1 MVYWPQF
8 FSSSADGTHKWKIF
22 APHCAPSRPPSTICG
37 GVFDLDRL
45 RRRLTE
51 LETTLADA
59 ALWNDPRQAKRLS
72 QERSQV
78 ERELAHWQAIER
90 DHRDLDAL
98 IELAEQEQDAS
109 LEPDIRSQLASLTAR
124 AQELKTDTLLSGE
137 HDRGSAIVQIH
148 PGAGGT
154 ESQDWAQM
162 LLRMYVRWAEQHQYK
177 TQMLD
182 LQPGEEA
189 GIKDAT
195 FSVDG
200 ANAYGYLR
208 AEAGIHRL
216 VRISPFDANK
226 RRHTSFASVSVF
238 PDIEDEIAVEIN
250 EKDLRIDTYRASSA
264 GGQHVN
270 KTSSAVRITHI
281 PTNIVVQSQ
290 NERSQ
295 HQNKATAMK
304 VLKARLYEVERQ
316 KQEAAMQKV
325 VGEKKGISWGSQIRS
340 YVFAPYQMVKDHRTG
355 IEVGNVAAVMDG
367 ALDPFIQGF
376 LLQQASGKTAPSTA
390 APNISDDDV

>member
-1 MVYWPQF
+1 
-8 FSSSADGTHKWKIF
+8 
-22 APHCAPSRPPSTICG
+22 
-37 GVFDLDRL
+37 
-45 RRRLTE
+45 
-51 LETTLADA
+51 
-59 ALWNDPRQAKRLS
+59 LWADPRQAKRLL
-72 QERSQV
+72 QERAHL
-78 ERELAHWQAIER
+78 ERELATWEKLER
-90 DHRDLDAL
+90 DVADLDVL
-98 IELAEQEQDAS
+98 IDLAEQEQDAS
-109 LEPDIRSQLASLTAR
+109 LEPEILAQLSALTQQADS
-124 AQELKTDTLLSGE
+124 LKTEAMLSGE
-137 HDRGSAIVQIH
+137 HDASSAIVQIH

-162 LLRMYVRWAEQHQYK
+162 LLRMYLRWSERHQYK

-195 FSVDG
+195 FEVNG
-200 ANAYGYLR
+200 AYAYGYLR

-238 PDIEDEIAVEIN
+238 PDIEGEIDIVIN
-250 EKDLRIDTYRASSA
+250 ENDLRIDTYRASSA

-270 KTSSAVRITHI
+270 KTSSAIRITHL

-295 HQNKATAMK
+295 HQNKAAAMK

-325 VGEKKGISWGSQIRS
+325 VGEKKDIGWGSQIRS

-355 IEVGNVAAVMDG
+355 IESGNVTAVMDG
-367 ALDPFIQGF
+367 AIDPFIQGY
-376 LLQQASGKTAPSTA
+376 LLRAATADGNGSAGHPPT
-390 APNISDDDV
+390 SDDDEP